1 MKTLCQKILG
11 GSLLAALAVLNLP
24 AQNVASLGNLPLW
37 FETGA
42 PGNFIAHAS
51 GAEFAITPGGAEF
64 ALTKAGGQSSDC
76 RMQFL
81 GANTAARIT
90 GETRLGGTVN
100 YLLGG
105 ESGQWRTGVPTFAQ
119 VRVEN
124 VYPGVNVVYYGSQQ
138 KLEYDF
144 NLAAGVSPSVIA
156 LRFNGAKKISTNPQG
171 ELVVT
176 LRDGEVVQHAP
187 VAYQIVE
194 GARHEVA
201 AGYQIVDAHTAAFT
215 LGSYDHATPLVIDP
229 VLSYSSY
236 FGGNNKDTAW
246 AIAVNPTDGS
256 IYVAGQT
263 FSSTFKTGH
272 PLSTTGVVRK
282 KYQGGSLS
290 GDAFVARFDVDG
302 TGTNLI
308 LHYATYLGG
317 SGNDAALGL
326 AVDTNGDAFVTG
338 FTDSANFPTTKG
350 LFSKIKGPMNSHTKT
365 YAVDAFV
372 TELNTNGTGLVYST
386 YLGGSSMDAAYGIAL
401 DDAGNAYVAGYTY
414 STNFPT
420 TAKAIQKHLRCTPSL
435 YYNANAFVAEISAG
449 GTNLNYSTYLGGT
462 NFDVARGIACK
473 TNRVF
478 VVGRT
483 SSYNFPNTNAIT
495 GFTNLNNSGK
505 SPIFGHGN
513 SAFVTA
519 FGNANVT
526 NLNLLYSTFLGGSN
540 YDSATGVAA
549 DGNGS
554 AYVCGYTSSRDF
566 PNTNNIAG
574 LSNGFYTN
582 KTYSLFYTN
591 LPVTNAFLTRIDYTN
606 GTNAVIGYSAVFG
619 GKNIDIANGVAVDSA
634 NNAYVIGTARSLD
647 FPTNNTGG
655 FLGSKVKTWPNTN
668 SADVFVIAFT
678 NNCSAVLYS
687 GCLGGK
693 GDDFGNAIATYSY
706 STTNSTATNNVSS
719 VYLAGQTSSGNFPLT
734 TNALQRFRNSTN
746 DMFIAIIISTV
757 SPKTDAVI
765 KTVPAL
771 VIVPENI
778 SFSSVQ
784 NKVAGSQSAAQPG
797 ISLKWQASL
806 TDSNYAVEGS
816 TDLTPGS
823 WHTVPASFTYSDGC
837 YHVTLPTTNGMQF
850 FRLVTTNVV
859 PHSP

>member
-1 MKTLCQKILG
+1 MKTLCKKILG
-11 GSLLAALAVLNLP
+11 GSLLAALAALNLP
-24 AQNVASLGNLPLW
+24 AQNVASLGSLPLW

-64 ALTKAGGQSSDC
+64 ALTKTGGQTADC

-90 GETRLGGTVN
+90 GASRLGGTVN

-105 ESGQWRTGVPTFAQ
+105 DAGQWRTGVPTFAQ

-156 LRFNGAKKISTNPQG
+156 LRFAGAEKISTNPQG

-176 LRDGEVVQHAP
+176 LHDGEVVQHAP

-201 AGYQIVDAHTAAFT
+201 AGYEIIDAHTAVFT
-215 LGSYDHATPLVIDP
+215 LGNYDHATSLVIDP

-246 AIAVNPTDGS
+246 AIAVSPTDGS

-263 FSSTFKTGH
+263 FSSAFKTGQ
-272 PLSTTGVVRK
+272 PLSTTGVVQP
-282 KYQGGSLS
+282 KYKGGSLS

-302 TGTNLI
+302 TGTNLS

-326 AVDTNGDAFVTG
+326 AVDADGDAFVTG
-338 FTDSANFPTTKG
+338 FTDSANFPTTKT
-350 LFSKIKGPMNSHTKT
+350 LFSKIKGPINTHTKT

-372 TELNTNGTGLVYST
+372 TELNPDGTALVYST

-414 STNFPT
+414 STNFPVT
-420 TAKAIQKHLRCTPSL
+420 TTAIQKHLRCPPSL
-435 YYNANAFVAEISAG
+435 YQNANAFVAEISVG

-473 TNRVF
+473 DGRVF

-483 SSYNFPNTNAIT
+483 SSYNFTNVNAII
-495 GFTNLNNSGK
+495 GFTNLSGTANK
-505 SPIFGHGN
+505 LGHGT

-519 FGNANVT
+519 FDNSNVT
-526 NLNLLYSTFLGGSN
+526 NLSVLYSTFLGGTN
-540 YDSATGVAA
+540 YDTATGVAA
-549 DGNGS
+549 DANGS

-566 PNTNNIAG
+566 PNTATNVVG
-574 LSNGFYTN
+574 LGNGFYTN
-582 KTYSLFYTN
+582 KVFTLGYTN
-591 LPVTNAFLTRIDYTN
+591 SAAVTNAFLTRIDWS
-606 GTNAVIGYSAVFG
+606 GGNATIGYSALFG
-619 GKNIDIANGVAVDSA
+619 GKGIDMANGVAVDAA
-634 NNAYVIGTARSLD
+634 NNAYVIGTARSVD

-655 FLGSKVKTWPNTN
+655 FLGSKIKTWPSTN
-668 SADVFVIAFT
+668 SADVFITAFNT
-678 NNCSAVLYS
+678 DGSALLYS

-693 GDDFGNAIATYSY
+693 GDDLGLAIAADPLGNA
-706 STTNSTATNNVSS
+706 
-719 VYLAGQTSSGNFPLT
+719 YLAGQTSSGNFPVT
-734 TNALQRFRNSTN
+734 TNALQNFRNSTN
-746 DMFIAIIISTV
+746 DMFIAKISA
-757 SPKTDAVI
+757 DAP
-765 KTVPAL
+765 PAPNL
-771 VIVPENI
+771 VIGAENN
-778 SFSSVQ
+778 SA
-784 NKVAGSQSAAQPG
+784 VAVHGKTFTRQPSPG
-797 ISLKWQASL
+797 ISLKWRMFPANANYGVESSTELNSGRWQSV
-806 TDSNYAVEGS
+806 SNRPVYTNG
-816 TDLTPGS
+816 
-823 WHTVPASFTYSDGC
+823 W
-837 YHVTLPTTNGMQF
+837 YHVTLPTTNGVQF
-850 FRLVTTNVV
+850 FRLRR
-859 PHSP
+859 P